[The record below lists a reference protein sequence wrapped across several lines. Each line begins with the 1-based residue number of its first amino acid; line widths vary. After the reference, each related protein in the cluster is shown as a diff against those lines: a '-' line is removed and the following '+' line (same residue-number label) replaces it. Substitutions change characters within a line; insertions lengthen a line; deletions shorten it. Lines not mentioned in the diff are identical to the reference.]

1 MSANLRKVGASFRTV
16 FAPIQSTYEKQGEW
30 RTQKCNPCFG
40 AESPPLST
48 GQQTTRFHAAPYG
61 TVSAN
66 LRKVGA
72 SFRRG
77 TVFAPIQSTYEK
89 EATGMENPKMQSLFW
104 CRKPTS
110 RVRTSNRRF
119 LSAANCPVLCSRI
132 GPSVCGKS
140 GLPFAEVPCLH
151 QSNLHMKKKLRE
163 WRTQKCNPCFG
174 AERPPLSTGQQTARF
189 YAAPYGTV
197 SSKLRKVGASFRR
210 GTLFAP
216 IQSTY
221 EKEATGME
229 NPKMQ
234 SLFWCRKPT
243 SQYAPSNYPVPCSAV
258 LDGQANYPVS
268 CQCKF
273 AESRGFLSPRYRVC
287 TNPIYIWKGSYG
299 NGEPK
304 NAILVLVQK
313 AHLLVRASKLPGF
326 MQRRMGP

>member
-1 MSANLRKVGASFRTV
+1 MQKAHLAVRACKLSGFMQRRIGPSVQICGKSGLPFAEVPCLHQSNLHMKRKLR
-16 FAPIQSTYEKQGEW
+16 EW

-110 RVRTSNRRF
+110 
-119 LSAANCPVLCSRI
+119 
-132 GPSVCGKS
+132 
-140 GLPFAEVPCLH
+140 
-151 QSNLHMKKKLRE
+151 
-163 WRTQKCNPCFG
+163 
-174 AERPPLSTGQQTARF
+174 
-189 YAAPYGTV
+189 
-197 SSKLRKVGASFRR
+197 
-210 GTLFAP
+210 
-216 IQSTY
+216 
-221 EKEATGME
+221 
-229 NPKMQ
+229 
-234 SLFWCRKPT
+234 
-243 SQYAPSNYPVPCSAV
+243 QYAPSNYPVSCSAV
-258 LDGQANYPVS
+258 LDR
-268 CQCKF
+268 QCKF

-299 NGEPK
+299 NANLRKVGASFMPSLHYSNLHMKRKPK

>member
-1 MSANLRKVGASFRTV
+1 MKRKLR
-16 FAPIQSTYEKQGEW
+16 EW

-40 AESPPLST
+40 AESPPRST
-48 GQQTTRFHAAPYG
+48 RLQTTRFHAAPYGTVSANLRKVGTLFRRGTVFAPIQSTYGREATGMENPKMRSLFWCRKPTSQLQTTRFHAAPYG

-110 RVRTSNRRF
+110 QYAPANYPVSC
-119 LSAANCPVLCSRI
+119 SAVWDRQC
-132 GPSVCGKS
+132 
-140 GLPFAEVPCLH
+140 
-151 QSNLHMKKKLRE
+151 
-163 WRTQKCNPCFG
+163 
-174 AERPPLSTGQQTARF
+174 
-189 YAAPYGTV
+189 
-197 SSKLRKVGASFRR
+197 KLRKVGASFRR
-210 GTLFAP
+210 GTVFAP

-243 SQYAPSNYPVPCSAV
+243 SQYAP
-258 LDGQANYPVS
+258 ANYPVS
-268 CQCKF
+268 CSAVLDRECKF

-287 TNPIYIWKGSYG
+287 TNPIYI
-299 NGEPK
+299 
-304 NAILVLVQK
+304 
-313 AHLLVRASKLPGF
+313 
-326 MQRRMGP
+326 

>member
-1 MSANLRKVGASFRTV
+1 MQICGKSGLPFAEVPCLHQSNPYIRKLR
-16 FAPIQSTYEKQGEW
+16 EW

-110 RVRTSNRRF
+110 QYAPANYPGFMQRRM
-119 LSAANCPVLCSRI
+119 
-132 GPSVCGKS
+132 GPSVQICGKS

-151 QSNLHMKKKLRE
+151 QSNLHMKRKLRE

-174 AERPPLSTGQQTARF
+174 AESPPRSTRLQTTRF

-197 SSKLRKVGASFRR
+197 SANLRKVGASFRR
-210 GTLFAP
+210 GTVFAP

-234 SLFWCRKPT
+234 SL
-243 SQYAPSNYPVPCSAV
+243 
-258 LDGQANYPVS
+258 
-268 CQCKF
+268 
-273 AESRGFLSPRYRVC
+273 LS
-287 TNPIYIWKGSYG
+287 
-299 NGEPK
+299 
-304 NAILVLVQK
+304 
-313 AHLLVRASKLPGF
+313 
-326 MQRRMGP
+326 